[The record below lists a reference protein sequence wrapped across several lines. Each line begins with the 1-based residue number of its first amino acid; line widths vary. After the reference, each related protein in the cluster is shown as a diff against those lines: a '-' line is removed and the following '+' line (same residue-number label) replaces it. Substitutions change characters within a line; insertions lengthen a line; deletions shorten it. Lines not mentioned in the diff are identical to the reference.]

1 MLLMAGGEIH
11 PRRIGKQNGT
21 RHFCLNPSLQH
32 LLRGAVLRLA
42 APFPSTTG
50 IFCWFHSAATSRKTL
65 LLDEDYGL
73 ALNQQR
79 HDSPE
84 LGASNGSPRTP
95 GVSSD
100 ESWGNGVT
108 NCSVRPLGVGR
119 SHAQPSST
127 GRCAV
132 GDFRSSERKGA
143 CDAHPFLTPGPA
155 RAVPGS
161 SLWSVFRSEQEAH
174 TPRGFTFQC
183 YLRLRLSTR
192 TLYF

>member
-1 MLLMAGGEIH
+1 MLLMAGREIH
-11 PRRIGKQNGT
+11 PRKIGKQNGT
-21 RHFCLNPSLQH
+21 HHFCLNPSLQH

-65 LLDEDYGL
+65 LLDEDHGL

-132 GDFRSSERKGA
+132 GDFGPPSGRVLAMLTLSSRL
-143 CDAHPFLTPGPA
+143 DQHVLFLALLCGPYSGQNWKLTLPEA
-155 RAVPGS
+155 
-161 SLWSVFRSEQEAH
+161 SLLDVTS
-174 TPRGFTFQC
+174 G
-183 YLRLRLSTR
+183 
-192 TLYF
+192 